1 MRSEWPGLGRSV
13 GWALAAAPC
22 AGRLLERVSR
32 LTPTDPHR
40 PDIVMRNFKFLKGML
55 QEAIRFGTDEGAK
68 EGGAGRL
75 RL

>member
-1 MRSEWPGLGRSV
+1 
-13 GWALAAAPC
+13 
-22 AGRLLERVSR
+22 
-32 LTPTDPHR
+32 
-40 PDIVMRNFKFLKGML
+40 MRNFKFLKGML